1 MINKI
6 FKWPKLLISAVYD
19 NISIAAKKAN
29 TTVKGYLGDDKNIY
43 HISLVVYDLLP
54 LAFKIGFRHEL
65 FNNQFH
71 KHFKSFRNKIY
82 SYDEEVRN
90 QSELM
95 TTEEIV
101 AKVGEIQTSQIE
113 EEIKKPVRVR
123 KPKVVKEK
131 EVIKVE
137 DSKPEV
143 KKTVRKTKTKVEA
156 VTIKTENVEVAPI
169 KKQRTTRSKITN
181 K

>member
-19 NISIAAKKAN
+19 NISVVAKKAN
-29 TTVKGYLGDDKNIY
+29 TTVKGYLGDDKNID

-82 SYDEEVRN
+82 SYDEEVKN
-90 QSELM
+90 KSELM
-95 TTEEIV
+95 TTEQIV
-101 AKVGEIQTSQIE
+101 AKVDEIQTSQIQE
-113 EEIKKPVRVR
+113 EAKKPVRVR
-123 KPKVVKEK
+123 KAKVVKEK
-131 EVIKVE
+131 ELPHIE
-137 DSKPEV
+137 ETQTQV
-143 KKTVRKTKTKVEA
+143 KKIVRKTKAKVA
-156 VTIKTENVEVAPI
+156 VVENTIDVAPI
-169 KKQRTTRSKITN
+169 NKPRVRKVKVTDKK
-181 K
+181 

>member
-29 TTVKGYLGDDKNIY
+29 TTVKGYLGDDKNIN

-123 KPKVVKEK
+123 KAKIVKEQ
-131 EVIKVE
+131 ELLNSE
-137 DSKPEV
+137 ENKPVV
-143 KKTVRKTKTKVEA
+143 KKTVRKTKPKVDA
-156 VTIKTENVEVAPI
+156 IKTENTIEKATT
-169 KKQRTTRSKITN
+169 KKTRARRTKVN
-181 K
+181 EK